1 MASSLKEFTHVDNFT
16 GYMKI
21 VNSIVLKTGRPNLS
35 ILDVPAGNGLLADS
49 FRKQGHQVTCADINS
64 ERKDYDYV
72 NMEQKLPYK
81 DETFDVVSCLE
92 GIEHTINPNL
102 LISELCRITKPN
114 GFIILSMPNVQSFYS
129 RLKFLFTGVFY
140 GFEPE
145 GPRHLKGRMIDRGHI
160 SSLSLVQLTYLFG
173 ESDFKPQYV
182 TGDKIKKKIL
192 FPFYAILYIINV
204 FSSLIRSLRTD
215 DTDLKFLYKH
225 LRSFRS
231 LMSRSL
237 IGVFGKSKIDNL

>member
-1 MASSLKEFTHVDNFT
+1 MVSSLKDFTHVSNFP

-49 FRKQGHQVTCADINS
+49 FRYHGHQVTCADINS
-64 ERKDYDYV
+64 ERKEFDYV
-72 NMEQKLPYK
+72 NMEQKFPYK
-81 DETFDVVSCLE
+81 DGTFDAVTCLE
-92 GIEHTINPNL
+92 GIEHTIDPHH
-102 LISELCRITKPN
+102 LIGELCRITKPD
-114 GFIILSMPNVQSFYS
+114 GFIVLSMPNVQSFYS
-129 RLKFLFTGVFY
+129 RLKFLFTGIFY

-145 GPRHLKGRMIDRGHI
+145 QPRHLNGRMVDRGHI

-173 ESDFKPQYV
+173 EYEFKPQLV

-204 FSSLIRSLRTD
+204 LALWLRSLKTD
-215 DTDLKFLYKH
+215 DTDLKKLFKH
-225 LRSFRS
+225 LRSFRC

-237 IGVFGKSKIDNL
+237 IGVFGKSEIDNL

>member
-21 VNSIVLKTGRPNLS
+21 VNSIVLKTGRSDLS
-35 ILDVPAGNGLLADS
+35 ILDIPAGNGLLADS
-49 FRKQGHQVTCADINS
+49 FRKHGHKVTCADINS
-64 ERKDYDYV
+64 ERKDFDYI
-72 NMEQKLPYK
+72 NMEQKLPYN

-92 GIEHTINPNL
+92 GIEHTIDPHL
-102 LISELCRITKPN
+102 VISELCRITKPN

-129 RLKFLFTGVFY
+129 RLKFLFTGIFY

-145 GPRHLKGRMIDRGHI
+145 NPRHPKGRMIDRGHI
-160 SSLSLVQLTYLFG
+160 SPVSLVQLTYLFG
-173 ESDFKPQYV
+173 EYDFKPQLV

-204 FSSLIRSLRTD
+204 LSLLFRSIKTD
-215 DTDLKFLYKH
+215 DTDLKFLFKH
-225 LRSFRS
+225 LRSFRCM
-231 LMSRSL
+231 MSRSI